1 MREINICIA
10 GIGNVGSSLI
20 KSLEKNKNLIISKS
34 SLKINILGISGKNIN
49 KKRDF
54 NVSKYKWFDNPLD
67 MIEVKNCD
75 IIIELIGEEKGI
87 SFELIEKALNKKI
100 HVITGNKALI
110 AKNGQH
116 LFKLAEKNNSSFLFE
131 AAVAGGIP
139 IIKVIKNNIF
149 LNSIKK
155 ISGILNGTTNF
166 ILTKMDNDNISF
178 EKVLEIAKQKGF
190 TSDQES
196 ILDIG
201 GFDAAH
207 KLTILSTLS
216 FGSNLNFDN
225 NYIEGINN
233 IKIEDINFAKKI
245 GYKIK
250 LISEAYI
257 ENNKIFNITSPKLID
272 FNNPLS
278 NVDGVLNAINIETD
292 HLDNLFLEGQG
303 AGGKPTASSVISDI
317 YEISLNPNY
326 NSLGFKFEKLKDF
339 EKINVSELI
348 NSYYLRI
355 MTLDKPGVLSTIT
368 KFFTDSDISVEKIL
382 QIPEEENLNKP
393 IPIIITTHKIKKE
406 VLEKVIKD
414 IENLDFVMENIT
426 IFPIHSNWLLWA

>member
-426 IFPIHSNWLLWA
+426 IFPIHSN

>member
-20 KSLEKNKNLIISKS
+20 ESLEENKNIIENKS

-49 KKRDF
+49 KKRNFD
-54 NVSKYKWFDNPLD
+54 VSNYKWFDNPLD
-67 MIEVKNCD
+67 MTEVKNCD

-87 SFELIEKALNKKI
+87 SFKLIENALNRNI
-100 HVITGNKALI
+100 HVVTGNKALI
-110 AKNGQH
+110 AKNGQY
-116 LFKLAEKNNSSFLFE
+116 LFKLAEKNNSSLLFE

-166 ILTKMDNDNISF
+166 ILTKMDNDNLSF
-178 EKVLEIAKQKGF
+178 QKVLEIAKQKGF
-190 TSDQES
+190 TSEQES
-196 ILDIG
+196 ALDIG

-207 KLTILSTLS
+207 KLTILSTLC
-216 FGSNLNFDN
+216 FGSNLNFEN
-225 NYIEGINN
+225 NFVEGIDN

-257 ENNKIFNITSPKLID
+257 ENDKIFNITTPKLID

-317 YEISLNPNY
+317 YEISLNPNF
-326 NSLGFKFEKLKDF
+326 NSLGYQYEKLKNF
-339 EKINVSELI
+339 EKFNVSELV

-355 MTLDKPGVLSTIT
+355 MTIDKPGVLSTIT
-368 KFFTDSDISVEKIL
+368 KSFTDSGISVEKIL
-382 QIPEEENLNKP
+382 QMPEEENLNKP

-406 VLEKVIKD
+406 ILQKVIKD

-426 IFPIHSNWLLWA
+426 ILSIHSN